1 MLKARN
7 VWKLLGH
14 RGNVRKECMVDW
26 GRLRLRLFF
35 QIVSWQSDLETI
47 G

>member
-14 RGNVRKECMVDW
+14 RGNVRKECIVNG
-26 GRLRLRLFF
+26 GRLTLMHLICILESDFEW
-35 QIVSWQSDLETI
+35 IV
-47 G
+47 